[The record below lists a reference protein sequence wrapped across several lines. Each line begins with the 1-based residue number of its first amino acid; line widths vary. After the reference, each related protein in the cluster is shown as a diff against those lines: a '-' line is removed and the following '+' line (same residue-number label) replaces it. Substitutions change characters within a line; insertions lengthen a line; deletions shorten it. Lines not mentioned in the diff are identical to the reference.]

1 MSYILDALRKA
12 DAEGSPDARTA
23 LAIEQSGRRRH
34 RFLLYLVLVALLVNA
49 LLLIWVFYPNSDGP
63 ELVLSVPPAEEQVV
77 LAPRPP
83 TTAVPATPEAP
94 PTAERNPDPM
104 PVPASEATVL
114 PAPRPATLPA
124 RSQVPVTPISR
135 VVTFS
140 ELPAGVASRLPSL
153 EFSTHIFSQDPALR
167 AIVINGIRLG
177 EGESADGLT
186 LTEVTEDGAIL
197 GFENYLISVP
207 VLMEWEAI
215 DKRN

>member
-63 ELVLSVPPAEEQVV
+63 ELVLSAPPAEEQVV
-77 LAPRPP
+77 LATGPP
-83 TTAVPATPEAP
+83 TTA
-94 PTAERNPDPM
+94 
-104 PVPASEATVL
+104 VPASEATVL
-114 PAPRPATLPA
+114 PAPPPATLPA
-124 RSQVPVTPISR
+124 RSPVPVTPISR
-135 VVTFS
+135 VVPFS